1 VKQLVNTVA
10 ILQTGREELAQ
21 TVAALQTKVAEL
33 ELSKTPKP
41 DEKLL
46 LELQY
51 YKNRKNEA
59 FYQMMLEQHL
69 GGTHKIISCG
79 ITDVTAK
86 SCHAEIKEWK
96 CWKEAVGQ
104 LTCYNLV
111 DPKPELAMYMF
122 GRYTESCKDQA
133 VSVAGSCGFR
143 TFEFKGTNEGEVYI
157 EDCSSKEKVYG
168 YAPPVPSPQSLL

>member
-1 VKQLVNTVA
+1 
-10 ILQTGREELAQ
+10 
-21 TVAALQTKVAEL
+21 VAEL
-33 ELSKTPKP
+33 ELSKQTPKP

-59 FYQMMLEQHL
+59 FYQLLLEQYL
-69 GGTHKIISCG
+69 NGTHKTLSCG
-79 ITDVTAK
+79 ITDVTTEK
-86 SCHAEIKEWK
+86 CHAEVKEWK

-122 GRYTESCKDQA
+122 GKYTDSCKA
-133 VSVAGSCGFR
+133 HATEVAKGGGFR
-143 TFEFKGTNEGEVYI
+143 IFEFKEDTRKVYI
-157 EDCSSKEKVYG
+157 EDCFTKEVMFE
-168 YAPPVPSPQSLL
+168 YAPSVPE